1 MLSHSKSL
9 TEIPLPFGFT
19 EQKIK
24 GSVLQFMALNASM
37 EQLLACDL
45 SEIGVQLEFPRLIGE
60 ITLQNTKGDTGTEIL
75 TGNSSSSGGSMDSF
89 KLQKVKS
96 TRNALKSMSEL
107 DRKIYKA
114 K

>member
-1 MLSHSKSL
+1 MLSHSNSL

-24 GSVLQFMALNASM
+24 GSVLKFMALNASV
-37 EQLLACDL
+37 EQLVACGL
-45 SEIGVQLEFPRLIGE
+45 SEIGLQLEFQRLVRE
-60 ITLQNTKGDTGTEIL
+60 IALQKGDTGTEIL

-89 KLQKVKS
+89 KLKTVKP